1 MVTTYKL
8 TLDDFLAFQNDMIHH
23 SNQYQRARSMW
34 VRVMSL
40 PLFALG
46 YAAAFYLVPRPE
58 STIVFILITVG
69 IGLLFALLLRP
80 LLKDLHAPLALWQ
93 IRRVLNKQDTWPKD
107 VTLQLSDAHV
117 EMQAVRGNVH
127 RTTQVPWTSILKVN
141 ENETHRFLYY
151 EEDEA
156 LIIPKLKDGITEV
169 EQSEIDRIL
178 DKHMNT
184 EKHTSST

>member
-23 SNQYQRARSMW
+23 SNQYKRIRSVW
-34 VRVMSL
+34 LRYTNL

-46 YAAAFYLVPRPE
+46 YAAAFFLVPRPD
-58 STIVFILITVG
+58 STIVFLLITVG

-80 LLKDLHAPLALWQ
+80 LLKDLYAPLALWQ
-93 IRRVLNKQDTWPKD
+93 TRRILNKQDTWPKD
-107 VTLQLSDAHV
+107 VTLQLSDTHV

-127 RTTQVPWTSILKVN
+127 RTTQVPWTSILKVS

-156 LIIPKLKDGITEV
+156 LIIPKAKDGVTEV
-169 EQSEIDRIL
+169 EQSEIERIL
-178 DKHMNT
+178 EKQLSTPPNT
-184 EKHTSST
+184 

>member
-1 MVTTYKL
+1 MVTTYQL

-23 SNQYQRARSMW
+23 SNQYKRARGVWLRYMN
-34 VRVMSL
+34 L

-46 YAAAFYLVPRPE
+46 YAAAFFLVPRPE
-58 STIVFILITVG
+58 SIGLSLLITVG

-93 IRRVLNKQDTWPKD
+93 TRRVLNKQDTWPKD
-107 VTLQLSDAHV
+107 VTLQLSDTIV

-156 LIIPKLKDGITEV
+156 LIIPKVKDGVTEV
-169 EQSEIDRIL
+169 EQSEIERIL

-184 EKHTSST
+184 EKHTSSR